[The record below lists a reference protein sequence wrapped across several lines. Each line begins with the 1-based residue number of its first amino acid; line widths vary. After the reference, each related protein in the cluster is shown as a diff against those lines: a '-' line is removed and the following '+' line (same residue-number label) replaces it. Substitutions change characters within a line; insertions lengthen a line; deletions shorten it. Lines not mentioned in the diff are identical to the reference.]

1 MDERTDAA
9 ALSRDKARGANALL
23 APDEPAPVEVYRPQ
37 GHSRILIVCD
47 HAGLRVPRALRDLGI
62 PRSELERH
70 IGWDVGIAG
79 VVRGMAD
86 ALDATAILQ
95 PYSRLVIDCNR
106 KPGAAASIP
115 VISENTEIPGNDR
128 LVAEEIAARQTDIF
142 QPYHARITAEL
153 DARAAAGIHTML
165 VSMHSF
171 TPVYKGVARPWH
183 VGTLYNRHAWLAGI
197 VFDLLREDRALT
209 VGNNEPYMVSDEV
222 DYTIPVHGEQRNLPH
237 VGIEIRQ
244 DLIGSEAGQREWAAR
259 MARVFRQAEGQIK
272 E

>member
-1 MDERTDAA
+1 MDDRTDAG
-9 ALSRDKARGANALL
+9 ALSRDQARGANALL
-23 APDEPAPVEVYRPQ
+23 AADEPAPVEVYRPR
-37 GHSRILIVCD
+37 GHARILIVCD
-47 HAGLRVPRALRDLGI
+47 HAGLRVPRALGDLGI
-62 PRSELERH
+62 PHSELERH
-70 IGWDVGIAG
+70 IGWDIGIAG

-106 KPGAAASIP
+106 QPGAAASIP

-128 LVAEEIAARQTDIF
+128 LVAEEIAARRSEIF

-153 DARAAAGIHTML
+153 DAREKAGQPPML

-222 DYTIPVHGEQRNLPH
+222 DYTIPVHGEQRGLPH

-244 DLIGSEAGQREWAAR
+244 DLIGAQAGQREWAAR
-259 MARVFRQAEGQIK
+259 MAQVFKDAEK
-272 E
+272 MVV